1 MAVPTFVDRV
11 SLHVSAGRGGHGV
24 ASVHREKFKPLGGPD
39 GGNGGPG
46 GSVILRVDP
55 DVTTL
60 LAYHHSPKRSAESG
74 GHGAGD
80 HKNGGHG
87 SDLVLPVPDGTLVTD
102 PQGNVLADMVGP
114 GTELVVAQGGRG
126 GLGNAAL
133 ASSKRKA
140 PGFALL
146 GEPGDELEI
155 VLELKVVAD
164 VGLVGFP
171 SAGKSSLIAA
181 ISRARPKI
189 ADYPFTT
196 LIPNLGVVTAGDTT
210 FTVADVPGL
219 IEGAS
224 DGRGLGHDFLRHIE
238 RCAAL
243 VHVIDTASIEP
254 GRNPVDD
261 LDVIE
266 NELSRYGGLED
277 RPRLVALNKIDVP
290 DGRDIAGFVVDELR
304 GRGLTVFEISAASG
318 EGMRELTFAMAAIV
332 EAAREAKPTVE
343 ATRIVLRPPSA
354 DGKDEF
360 TIKQTGDGWRVR
372 GEKPERWIR
381 QTDFSNDEA
390 VGFLADRLNRLGV
403 EAKLVTMGAEEGDT
417 VLIGDPDNAVVF
429 DFKPGIDAGVE
440 LLSRRGEDQRFD
452 EQRPAHGRRRA
463 IQEGLP
469 DRAEGETR
477 ADVARRLDQAPE
489 PDVRPLVLR
498 DRGLRRPRLGGVG
511 PRENESRRARPPQG
525 GGDRGEAD
533 RRQGRILLP
542 DHRRRRDRPAAGP

>member
-1 MAVPTFVDRV
+1 MPSFVDRV
-11 SLHVSAGRGGHGV
+11 TLHVSAGRGGNGV

-46 GSVILRVDP
+46 GSVILRVES

-60 LAYHHSPKRSAESG
+60 LDYHHSPKRRAEHG
-74 GHGAGD
+74 GHGAGA
-80 HKNGGHG
+80 HRNGGHG
-87 SDLVLPVPDGTLVTD
+87 ADLVLPVPDGTVVTD
-102 PQGNVLADMVGP
+102 TRGNVLADMVGP
-114 GTELVVAQGGRG
+114 GTELVVAAGGRG

-146 GEPGDELEI
+146 GEPGDEIEI

-164 VGLVGFP
+164 IGLVGFP

-196 LIPNLGVVTAGDTT
+196 LVPNLGVVTAGDTT

-224 DGRGLGHDFLRHIE
+224 EGRGLGHDFLRHIE

-243 VHVIDTASIEP
+243 VHVIDTATMEP

-266 NELSRYGGLED
+266 RELARYGGLED

-290 DGRDIAGFVVDELR
+290 DGRDLSDIVIDDLTA
-304 GRGLTVFEISAASG
+304 RGLRVIPVSAASG
-318 EGMRELTFAMAAIV
+318 EGLRELTFAMAGIV
-332 EAAREAKPTVE
+332 QAARAEKPDVE
-343 ATRIVLRPPSA
+343 TTRIVLRPPSA
-354 DGKDEF
+354 DGRADF
-360 TIKQTGDGWRVR
+360 TVKETGEGWRVR
-372 GEKPERWIR
+372 GEKPERWVR

-403 EAKLVTMGAEEGDT
+403 ETRLVELGAVEGDT
-417 VLIGDPDNAVVF
+417 VLIGHPDNAVVF
-429 DFKPGIDAGVE
+429 DFKPGLDAGAE
-440 LLSRRGEDQRFD
+440 NLARRGEDSRFD
-452 EQRPAHGRRRA
+452 ESRPAARRRRE
-463 IQEGLP
+463 IQEGLEE
-469 DRAEGETR
+469 RAEGETR
-477 ADVARRLDQAPE
+477 ADVARRLRDPARGGASGPSSYE
-489 PDVRPLVLR
+489 IGGADDPDWAEQ
-498 DRGLRRPRLGGVG
+498 D
-511 PRENESRRARPPQG
+511 
-525 GGDRGEAD
+525 
-533 RRQGRILLP
+533 P
-542 DHRRRRDRPAAGP
+542 DA